1 MSPSP
6 RAGSRR
12 VFSLRRGF
20 GRLRGFS
27 WPRAFPR
34 PRRPHPRLRTAGACV
49 LLLVLLTG
57 IRALIVGPSDITD
70 PIAYSGK
77 APEPVDA
84 ERFTAEVRGVGFAR
98 ALTEATD
105 GEVGEATAEEPVPL
119 PAGNVWLLV
128 EVTLTA
134 ATRTVNVQEPILL
147 ESGSGP
153 SYAASGELTP
163 LLSGGGGFGSEE
175 LQPGIPV
182 SGVIAFDLPVE
193 HITDPR
199 LRIRAGLPWMDR
211 LTGLAVID
219 LGMTADEAAKGART
233 ATATAVVPEAREGT
247 GPGVQVRSAETT
259 AGVGDG

>member
-12 VFSLRRGF
+12 GFPLRRGF
-20 GRLRGFS
+20 GRLRGLA
-27 WPRAFPR
+27 RLL
-34 PRRPHPRLRTAGACV
+34 PRRPHSRLRTAGVCV

-98 ALTEATD
+98 ALTEAPDDED
-105 GEVGEATAEEPVPL
+105 GEAEEEGEPVPL

-128 EVTLTA
+128 EVRLTA
-134 ATRTVNVQEPILL
+134 ATRTVNVQAPILL

-163 LLSGGGGFGSEE
+163 LLSGGGGFSSEE
-175 LQPGIPV
+175 LHPGIPV
-182 SGVIAFDLPVE
+182 SGVIAFDVPVE

-199 LRIRAGLPWMDR
+199 LRIRAGLPRMDR

-219 LGMTADEAAKGART
+219 LGMTADEVAKGARN
-233 ATATAVVPEAREGT
+233 ATATAVVPETREGT
-247 GPGVQVRSAETT
+247 GPGVQVRPAEAT
-259 AGVGDG
+259 AGAGDD